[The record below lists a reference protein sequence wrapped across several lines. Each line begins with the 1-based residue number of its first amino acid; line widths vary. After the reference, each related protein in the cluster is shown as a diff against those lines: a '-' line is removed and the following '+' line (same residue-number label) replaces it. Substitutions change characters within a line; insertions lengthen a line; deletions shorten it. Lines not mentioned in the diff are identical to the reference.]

1 MNDFWISCGHHLLD
15 RNDSGGLVV
24 TDEFL
29 KAYFVRPEL
38 MPPDDAC
45 DVERRLHREL
55 LAEPRRTVEASEV
68 AGIADADAR
77 ENWQFVLAFRDLLL
91 RHATIEAAYLALVRS
106 GSNHLPPLFVNQL
119 VHVILR
125 NALDACEDPFVLR
138 AAELFFRTQRLM
150 LHESSVLLG
159 DAEVIGGT
167 SPTPVLSL
175 MSMLG
180 AVHDV
185 EVEVIDEDNAEHYW
199 HRSDQFDM
207 GLDLTA
213 GRRGQAALATVITR
227 WLSHL
232 LGVEVSIEP
241 LTELRDAKLS
251 WYVGLDTDATVIG
264 DRLWHGET
272 LDEETN
278 GRVLGL
284 YRLNFADPALVLEQV
299 GREPVYLIM
308 AMSAQKLV
316 KLKPQNLL
324 TGLPIRHLEAVT

>member
-1 MNDFWISCGHHLLD
+1 MKDFWISCGHHLLD
-15 RNDSGGLVV
+15 RNDSGGLEV

-45 DVERRLHREL
+45 DMERRLHREL
-55 LAEPRRTVEASEV
+55 LADPRRAVGEGEIA
-68 AGIADADAR
+68 AIADADAR
-77 ENWQFVLAFRDLLL
+77 ENWTFVLAFRDLLL
-91 RHATIEAAYLALVRS
+91 RHPTLEAAYLALIRA
-106 GSNHLPPLFVNQL
+106 GSVDLPPLFVNQL

-125 NALDACEDPFVLR
+125 NALDGCDDPFMLR
-138 AAELFFRTQRLM
+138 AAELFFRTQRMM

-167 SPTPVLSL
+167 NPTPVLSL

-180 AVHDV
+180 ATDDV
-185 EVEVIDEDNAEHYW
+185 EVEVIDEENAEHYW

-213 GRRGQAALATVITR
+213 GRRGQTALASVMTR

-232 LGVEVSIEP
+232 LGVDVTIEP
-241 LTELRDAKLS
+241 VTELREARLT
-251 WYVGLDTDATVIG
+251 WYVGLDGDATALG
-264 DRLWHGET
+264 DRLWNGET
-272 LDEETN
+272 LDEEAN

-284 YRLNFADPALVLEQV
+284 YRLNFADPSLMRQEID
-299 GREPVYLIM
+299 GEPVYLIM
-308 AMSAQKLV
+308 AISAQKLV
-316 KLKPQNLL
+316 RLKPQNLL
-324 TGLPIRHLEAVT
+324 TGLPIRHLEAAT

>member
-1 MNDFWISCGHHLLD
+1 MKDFWISCGHHLLD
-15 RNDSGGLVV
+15 RNEGGGLVV

-38 MPPDDAC
+38 MPPEDAC
-45 DVERRLHREL
+45 AVERGLHREL
-55 LAEPRRTVEASEV
+55 LANPRRPVEAGEV
-68 AGIADADAR
+68 AAIADADAR

-91 RHATIEAAYLALVRS
+91 KHPTLEAAYLALVRS
-106 GSNHLPPLFVNQL
+106 ASINLPPLFVNQL

-125 NALDACEDPFVLR
+125 NALDGCEDAFMLR

-150 LHESSVLLG
+150 LHENSVLLG
-159 DAEVIGGT
+159 DAEVIGGVN
-167 SPTPVLSL
+167 PTPVLSL

-185 EVEVIDEDNAEHYW
+185 EVEVLDDDNAEHYW

-213 GRRGQAALATVITR
+213 GRRGQAALAGVIAR
-227 WLSHL
+227 WLAHL
-232 LGVEVSIEP
+232 LGVEVQVEP
-241 LTELRDAKLS
+241 LSELRDAKLT
-251 WYVGLDTDATVIG
+251 WYVGLDPDATVIG
-264 DRLWHGET
+264 DRLWNGEA

-284 YRLNFADPALVLEQV
+284 YRLTFADPTVVAEEV
-299 GREPVYLIM
+299 RNEPVYLIM

-316 KLKPQNLL
+316 RLKPQNLL